1 MVNKTLNG
9 LAPDYMRSM
18 FTDRGGVTS
27 YSLRDT
33 ECKLH
38 VTIPIPRTNYRN
50 DSFGYSDAVLWNSLP
65 VEVKNLNQFRAG
77 CRKYF

>member
-9 LAPDYMRSM
+9 LASDYMRSM

-50 DSFGYSDAVLWNSLP
+50 IALAAVMRYFGIPSPW
-65 VEVKNLNQFRAG
+65 K
-77 CRKYF
+77 